1 MQEFPSQQ
9 PAEQRRPRALLTA
22 PLLKFYSSQVNH
34 PWRWLAGW
42 ACFVAALMGLLTV
55 KTDGLQNIT
64 YYNGP
69 YLYFTENNPDFR
81 ALTAMEAT
89 YAADTSLIFLIRSAD
104 QDLFNPQ
111 SLKAIEELT
120 DAAWKL
126 PFVLR
131 VDSLANFQHTQVTG
145 DDLETDYLYQ
155 HAGSLTPNAIGQIR
169 QIALN
174 EPSLLRQSI
183 SADGTTATVVARV
196 NLDEA
201 QTRALELMPH
211 AEALA
216 REFRERY
223 PDLTFQ
229 LLGDAPNA
237 AASDQATQQ
246 TFRQTTPIAMTL
258 VLLCL
263 FFILRNL
270 WSVLACQLV
279 IGLSIALGYC
289 LFFLLDFSL
298 SPISAGAS
306 PIILT
311 LAVADAIH
319 LLISYQKHY
328 AKSRRQKA
336 AMLESLRINFAPVWL
351 TSITTGVGFLFM
363 NFAESPPF
371 HDLGNAVFLG
381 VLMAFLLSTSLLPA
395 LMMVLPPPA
404 ANAGSRQTG
413 WIRAMGRFT
422 VARHKS
428 LLATTGSVIVI
439 LSACIPLNHINDFML
454 EYYDDTFPVRRA
466 VDSYLQHMGGLQRLQ
481 YAVPA
486 GKPGGITD
494 AEYLNHLDELVNFA
508 EADPRVSHVRSFT
521 QVIKRL
527 NRNMHEGDQSYYRIP
542 DDSTL
547 ISQYLLLYEMGLP
560 FGLGLDTQ
568 MDINKSETKLEIVFH
583 RMESEQLVAAREDMQ
598 RWIGSH
604 WPDYMQTRATGMDS
618 LFGDVTFENVKS
630 MIAGTLLALA
640 TVSLLLI
647 FTLGSVRYGL
657 LSLIPNLLPAAMTFG
672 LWGIIDGEV
681 GIVVS
686 VITCM
691 TLGIIVDDT
700 VHFLSKYVR
709 ARKEMG
715 MDSRQAAL
723 YGFETVGVALIATSV
738 ILIANFSVMA
748 FSHYYPNAA
757 TGILTSITIAFALLI
772 DFFFFVPLLLLLDR
786 AHATRPA
793 VARAAVGLEPN

>member
-1 MQEFPSQQ
+1 MQETP
-9 PAEQRRPRALLTA
+9 PATIKAALMA
-22 PLLKFYSSQVNH
+22 FYSSQVHH
-34 PWRWLAGW
+34 PWRWLLGW
-42 ACFVAALMGLLTV
+42 LLLIVAISATLAV
-55 KTDGLQNIT
+55 KTDGLRKIT
-64 YYNGP
+64 YFNGP
-69 YLYFTENNPDFR
+69 YLYFTNDNPEFR

-89 YAADTSLIFLIRSAD
+89 YAPDTSLIFLVHTPD
-104 QDLFNPQ
+104 DDLFNRKA
-111 SLKAIEELT
+111 LNAIEALT
-120 DAAWKL
+120 DAAWEL
-126 PFVLR
+126 PYVLR
-131 VDSLANFQHTQVTG
+131 VDSIANFQHTEVAG
-145 DDLETDYLYQ
+145 DELITDYLYEQ
-155 HAGSLTPNAIGQIR
+155 ASTLSEQDIDRIR
-169 QIALN
+169 RIALN
-174 EPSLLRQSI
+174 EPSLVRQSI
-183 SADGTTATVVARV
+183 SEDGSTATIVARV

-201 QTRALELMPH
+201 QSRALEMMPQ

-216 REFRERY
+216 HQFRDRY
-223 PDLTFQ
+223 PELTFQ

-246 TFRQTTPIAMTL
+246 TFRETTPIAMTL

-270 WSVLACQLV
+270 WSVIACQLV

-289 LFFLLDFSL
+289 LFFLLDFRL

-328 AKSRRQKA
+328 AKNRQQKA

-363 NFAESPPF
+363 NLAESPPF

-404 ANAGSRQTG
+404 ANAGTQQTG
-413 WIRAMGRFT
+413 WIRAVGRFT
-422 VARHKS
+422 VARRKT
-428 LLATTGSVIVI
+428 LLTVTSVIMLL

-466 VDSYLQHMGGLQRLQ
+466 VDNYLQNMGGLQRLQ

-486 GKPGGITD
+486 GEAGGVMAPD
-494 AEYLNHLDELVNFA
+494 YLNHLDELVSFA
-508 EADPRVSHVRSFT
+508 ESDPRVSHVRSFT

-527 NRNMHEGDQSYYRIP
+527 NRNMHEGDQAYYRIP
-542 DDSTL
+542 DDPAL
-547 ISQYLLLYEMGLP
+547 ISQYVLLYEMGLP

-568 MDINKSETKLEIVFH
+568 VDINKSETKLEIVFH
-583 RMESEQLVAAREDMQ
+583 RMESEQLITAREDIQ
-598 RWIGSH
+598 QWIEHH
-604 WPDYMQTRATGMDS
+604 WPESMQVRATGMDS
-618 LFGDVTFENVKS
+618 LFGDITFANVKS

-672 LWGIIDGEV
+672 FWGLIDGEV

-757 TGILTSITIAFALLI
+757 TGTLTSITIAFALLI
-772 DFFFFVPLLLLLDR
+772 DFFFFVPLLLMLDR
-786 AHATRPA
+786 EKSARPVKARIAATGA
-793 VARAAVGLEPN
+793 EPN